1 MNIIAID
8 RGSYSVKFIEGRV
21 DRKSF
26 QIEHVQEVAIDNIR
40 KQYNDPEL
48 SLTDLQ
54 DDIIAAYLEQTP
66 VEGKIISQIPSGLV
80 TSRFL
85 DLPVTNK
92 RKAEMMVPFQL
103 DENLPYPTSAAHT
116 TTTLEKYATGTWAL
130 VNIAKKEE
138 FRAYFDHL
146 KESGLLPSVLTSE
159 LSLFQ
164 SYAANFG
171 PHISTCYLD
180 IGHTGSKA
188 YFVIGN
194 RVVSSHLSSIGGE
207 LIDTL
212 IAETYQI
219 PHDEAVAYK
228 HQSAFFLT
236 EGQYAQVS
244 EEQRNFAIT
253 MKKAMMPLIADLK
266 RWVLGHRV
274 KFGTSI
280 NKVVL
285 TGGSSRINNIDN
297 FIAQLIGLEVEFL
310 KLPKGVTFHETNI
323 VENEVQSYFAA
334 IMMGSTQKSK
344 IPVANFLYGEFSSG
358 YSQNIPLHSSAF
370 IGMRVLTVCFVLISF
385 LAIHRIFF
393 IGKENK
399 QLISRIT
406 KEFKSPELELGVREE
421 RRLSRFPEQALAL
434 LSKKQRTF
442 TQEVKLIQSSV
453 SINSVS
459 PLASLSKLLGANEQI
474 NLEKYEAI
482 DQDAS
487 ATFRVT
493 DEKTKST
500 FIEHLKTLGIP
511 KLTFED
517 SPDNQLVLIRFQG
530 E

>member
-8 RGSYSVKFIEGRV
+8 RGSYSIKFVEGRL

-26 QIEHVQEVAIDNIR
+26 QIDHVQEVAIENIR

-48 SLTDLQ
+48 TLTDLQ

-66 VEGKIISQIPSGLV
+66 LEGKIISQIPAGLV

-103 DENLPYPTSAAHT
+103 DENLPYPTSLAHT

-130 VNIAKKEE
+130 VNIAKRED
-138 FRAYFDHL
+138 FRTYFDHL
-146 KESGLLPSVLTSE
+146 KDNGLLPSVLTSE

-164 SYAANFG
+164 SHSAAFG
-171 PHISTCYLD
+171 PHTSTCYLD
-180 IGHTGSKA
+180 IGHSGSKA

-212 IAETYQI
+212 IAETYKI

-236 EGQYAQVS
+236 EGQYSQVNN
-244 EEQRNFAIT
+244 EQREFALT
-253 MKKAMMPLIADLK
+253 MKQAMMPLIADLK
-266 RWVLGHRV
+266 RWILGHRV
-274 KFGTSI
+274 KFGASI
-280 NKVVL
+280 NKIVL
-285 TGGSSRINNIDN
+285 TGGTSRINNIDN
-297 FIAQLIGLEVEFL
+297 FLAQMLGLEVEFF
-310 KLPKGVTFHETNI
+310 KLPKVVVFGDTNI
-323 VENEVQSYFAA
+323 VEDEIQSYFSAVL
-334 IMMGSTQKSK
+334 MGSTQKSK

-370 IGMRVLTVCFVLISF
+370 IGMRVLTVCVVLITF
-385 LAIHRIFF
+385 MLVHRFFF
-393 IGKENK
+393 IGSENK
-399 QLISRIT
+399 QLISRLS
-406 KEFKSPELELGVREE
+406 KEFKSPELELGIKVE
-421 RRLSRFPEQALAL
+421 RRLARFPEEAYPVLV
-434 LSKKQRTF
+434 KKQRSF

-453 SINSVS
+453 GINSVS
-459 PLASLSKLLGANEQI
+459 PLASLSRVLGANEQV
-474 NLEKYEAI
+474 NLEKYEAA
-482 DQDAS
+482 DKVAT
-487 ATFRVT
+487 ATFRIT
-493 DEKTKST
+493 DEKTKET
-500 FIEHLKTLGIP
+500 FETHLNTLGIP
-511 KLTFED
+511 KLTVEESNDPQIVQISFE
-517 SPDNQLVLIRFQG
+517 G